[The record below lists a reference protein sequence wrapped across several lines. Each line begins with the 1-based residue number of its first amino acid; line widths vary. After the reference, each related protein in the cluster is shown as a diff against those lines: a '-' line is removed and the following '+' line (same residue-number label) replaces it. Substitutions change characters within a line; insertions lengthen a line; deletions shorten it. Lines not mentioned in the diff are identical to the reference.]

1 MREGFCRESEGGNVF
16 GYRRWWVL
24 SGERCLFLFEDEFLA
39 EGRVLKGGFWR
50 LQSRGEAKKNRERD
64 LEGLRERKQKET
76 EEVSGKNWRAF
87 SLERR
92 KKEEEGKTRK
102 KKKLQRKIRG

>member
-50 LQSRGEAKKNRERD
+50 LQSRG
-64 LEGLRERKQKET
+64 G
-76 EEVSGKNWRAF
+76 G
-87 SLERR
+87 
-92 KKEEEGKTRK
+92 
-102 KKKLQRKIRG
+102 